1 MRSDDVDIALHILNR
16 EEVARYVEMCTT
28 VSKCRLVSNK
38 AIRNFAIVGYD
49 NLAERLQA
57 VVDTSLRAT
66 NDDNTILVD
75 CHLVALSRHKDVCA
89 HLDTLATLYGVHKD
103 DIDVELNG
111 HSARLFASQ
120 GQQRSLALALK
131 IAEGEIC
138 REDCGEYPV
147 FLFDDVLSELDSRRR
162 AYLLEQMS
170 GKQVILTSCEQI
182 ADFKGKKMYVENGT
196 VREI

>member
-1 MRSDDVDIALHILNR
+1 MTIEEIIARQGEIEERKAQIDADLENPEADLDALN
-16 EEVARYVEMCTT
+16 EEAR
-28 VSKCRLVSNK
+28 K
-38 AIRNFAIVGYD
+38 
-49 NLAERLQA
+49 LAEESEQL
-57 VVDTSLRAT
+57 T
-66 NDDNTILVD
+66 
-75 CHLVALSRHKDVCA
+75 
-89 HLDTLATLYGVHKD
+89 
-103 DIDVELNG
+103 
-111 HSARLFASQ
+111 ARLDELKAKAAEEEET
-120 GQQRSLALALK
+120 RRK

-147 FLFDDVLSELDSRRR
+147 FLFDDVRSELDGRRR